1 VNWSKILLC
10 VSVLFLAQ
18 IVTWFQMFGQ
28 FKFQF
33 FKNNIILVCLTGIP
47 ITFMYYYSTK
57 FGVEG
62 FGNSWSLRIIQF
74 VMGIIIFTI
83 FNYYLLGETINLK
96 NTISLGLCFLI
107 LLIQTLW
114 K

>member
-1 VNWSKILLC
+1 MLI
-10 VSVLFLAQ
+10 LFLAQ

-28 FKFQF
+28 FKYEF
-33 FKNNIILVCLTGIP
+33 FKNNILLVCLTGIP
-47 ITFMYYYSTK
+47 ITLMYYYSTK

-83 FNYYLLGETINLK
+83 FNYYLLNETINTK
-96 NTISLGLCFLI
+96 NTISLILCLVI
-107 LLIQTLW
+107 LFIKTLW

>member
-1 VNWSKILLC
+1 MNWSKIFLC
-10 VSVLFLAQ
+10 VVVLFFAQ

-28 FKFQF
+28 FKWDF

-47 ITFMYYYSTK
+47 ITLMYYYSTK

-62 FGNSWSLRIIQF
+62 FGNSWSLRILQF
-74 VMGIIIFTI
+74 VMGILIFTI
-83 FNYYLLGETINLK
+83 FNYYLLDEGINTK
-96 NTISLGLCFLI
+96 NTICLGLCFVI
-107 LLIQTLW
+107 LMIQAFW

>member
-1 VNWSKILLC
+1 MNWYKILLC
-10 VSVLFLAQ
+10 VCILFFAQ
-18 IVTWFQMFGQ
+18 VVTWFQMLGQ
-28 FKFQF
+28 FKWDF
-33 FKNNIILVCLTGIP
+33 FKNNVTAICITGVPLTL
-47 ITFMYYYSTK
+47 MYYYSTR

-83 FNYYLLGETINLK
+83 FNYLLLAEGINTK
-96 NTISLGLCFLI
+96 NTICLILCFII
-107 LLIQTLW
+107 LLIQAFW

>member
-1 VNWSKILLC
+1 MNWYKILLC
-10 VSVLFLAQ
+10 VSVLFFAQ

-28 FKFQF
+28 FKWDF
-33 FKNNIILVCLTGIP
+33 FKNNIFLVCLTGIP
-47 ITFMYYYSTK
+47 ITLMYYYSTK

-83 FNYYLLGETINLK
+83 FNYYFLGEGINTK
-96 NTISLGLCFLI
+96 NTICLGLCFII
-107 LLIQTLW
+107 LLIQAFW
-114 K
+114 I